1 MQPKWCISMGAC
13 ASSGGVFDVYSM
25 VQGIDTI
32 VPVDVYIP
40 GCPPRPEGLIY
51 GLMMVQEKIRGES
64 LANHAALRAED
75 PLAVGRPRADDDE
88 VADLTG
94 PFGNSTH
101 QNRVSGLVETDAIGR
116 PRIDSPEDL
125 RPPAPRPPPGERQ
138 MTGEPSSGGPF
149 SGFDLVAAGPGVS
162 REGSGEAP
170 ARDSVPPGNP
180 SVTALRRPVP
190 RRGVPNEICAGDEDV
205 VYVDP
210 ERITEILGWLH
221 DDPDQHYDH
230 LADVTAVD
238 YGGGRPLQV
247 VYQLWSI
254 PHRAALRV
262 KCELPPGRA
271 RDRERHGNLVG
282 ADWLEREVYD
292 LFGISFAGHP
302 DLRRILMPEN
312 YAEGHPLRKDFPLR
326 GRFSRAEQTRRA
338 LTQGPGGL
346 LRAG

>member
-1 MQPKWCISMGAC
+1 
-13 ASSGGVFDVYSM
+13 
-25 VQGIDTI
+25 
-32 VPVDVYIP
+32 
-40 GCPPRPEGLIY
+40 
-51 GLMMVQEKIRGES
+51 
-64 LANHAALRAED
+64 
-75 PLAVGRPRADDDE
+75 
-88 VADLTG
+88 
-94 PFGNSTH
+94 
-101 QNRVSGLVETDAIGR
+101 
-116 PRIDSPEDL
+116 
-125 RPPAPRPPPGERQ
+125 

-162 REGSGEAP
+162 REGSGEAS
-170 ARDSVPPGNP
+170 ARGSVPPGNP
-180 SVTALRRPVP
+180 SVTALGDQFPGAVFR
-190 RRGVPNEICAGDEDV
+190 NEICAGDEDV

-262 KCELPPGRA
+262 KCELPLDALDIESVTGIW
-271 RDRERHGNLVG
+271 VG

-338 LTQGPGGL
+338 LTQDLEDYYVPGEIGE
-346 LRAG
+346 RVPQVAEAAGDAAGEAEGAD